1 LKRIL
6 RYIKN
11 KILWHY
17 NLWRAIKIKGN
28 IFVDKSCNINKEA
41 KIYLDGKLLKIGKYT
56 TIHDGAY
63 LRLYGGFINIGENC
77 SINPYCVI
85 YGHGGLEIGNN
96 VRIAA
101 HCTIIPANHIYDDIN
116 IPITE
121 QGEKMLG
128 IKIMNDVW
136 IGTGVRILDGVT
148 IGQGSVIGAGSVVVK
163 SIPDYSVAVGV
174 PAKII
179 KKRGAKC

>member
-1 LKRIL
+1 MKNFLI
-6 RYIKN
+6 YFKN
-11 KILWHY
+11 KVSWFF
-17 NLWRAIKIKGN
+17 NLWRAIKIRGN
-28 IFVDKSCNINKEA
+28 ILVDESSNISKDA
-41 KIYLDGKLLKIGKYT
+41 KIYLDGKFLKIGKNT
-56 TIHDGAY
+56 TIHEGAY
-63 LRLYGGFINIGENC
+63 IRLYGGFINIGDNC

-101 HCTIIPANHIYDDIN
+101 HCTIIPSNHIFDDIN

-148 IGQGSVIGAGSVVVK
+148 IGHGAVIGAGSVVTK
-163 SIPDYSVAVGV
+163 SIPDYSVVVGV

-179 KKRGAKC
+179 KKRYTNV